1 MRPLFGVNGK
11 VRLKKEEKA
20 RIRSKKKEKRLD
32 RVGIVRDVRFRT
44 SWDYRSSRAVYHR
57 SFSFAGRRVNKV
69 RQEVCGLSE
78 PSVSVMPDP
87 WKAQLQE
94 ARAEWRRRH
103 PKG

>member
-44 SWDYRSSRAVYHR
+44 
-57 SFSFAGRRVNKV
+57 
-69 RQEVCGLSE
+69 GLSE
-78 PSVSVMPDP
+78 FQGGIPQVLFLCRETS
-87 WKAQLQE
+87 
-94 ARAEWRRRH
+94 
-103 PKG
+103 